1 MPAISSNAATRIVDE
16 ILSSTDEILA
26 VAIIQETGQNNML
39 ATKAVDSFKKE
50 FGLPGQADKYGA
62 TLAIAALA
70 VANELKDFAGEA
82 QALITI
88 YKKCKMMLV
97 PIASHEILVGLV
109 LKRISSSS
117 KVEEDPTFI
126 MDIIERSLSLSSD
139 VHSDNNAAARIN

>member
-39 ATKAVDSFKKE
+39 ATKAVESFKKE

-97 PIASHEILVGLV
+97 PIASH
-109 LKRISSSS
+109 
-117 KVEEDPTFI
+117 
-126 MDIIERSLSLSSD
+126 
-139 VHSDNNAAARIN
+139 

>member
-1 MPAISSNAATRIVDE
+1 
-16 ILSSTDEILA
+16 
-26 VAIIQETGQNNML
+26 
-39 ATKAVDSFKKE
+39 
-50 FGLPGQADKYGA
+50 GA

-117 KVEEDPTFI
+117 KVEVDPTFI
-126 MDIIERSLSLSSD
+126 MDIIKRSLSLSSD